1 VVTVKRKTS
10 QKILVAL
17 DGSQYSHR
25 AFQYACE
32 LALNKELPLIIVN
45 VIEEHATVGH
55 SIIRELENTSK
66 EILHK
71 YQARAKLLGVAS
83 VSTKQSKGN
92 PAEEILKIANS
103 GNIDTIVVGSRGC
116 YANSNSILLGSTSY
130 KLAHYSKCTV
140 IIVK

>member
-1 VVTVKRKTS
+1 MKRKTS

-25 AFQYACE
+25 AFHYACE

-55 SIIRELENTSK
+55 SIIRELENSSK
-66 EILHK
+66 QILLK
-71 YQARAKLLGVAS
+71 FQTRAKLLGVRS
-83 VSTKQSKGN
+83 VSTTGSKGN

-103 GNIDTIVVGSRGC
+103 ENIDTLVVGSRGR
-116 YANSNSILLGSTSY
+116 YATKDILLGSTSY
-130 KLAHYSKCTV
+130 KLVHYSKCTV
-140 IIVK
+140 IVVR